1 MKETDYIIDNKKI
14 SYEILEDGYMIY
26 KGGTA
31 WIHQYEPY
39 IPNKELSYE
48 ENAIAQIEEIIASHE
63 ASKNQP
69 SMEQR
74 IAMLEAQLAALKEQQ
89 INE

>member
-1 MKETDYIIDNKKI
+1 MIETAYLIDGQKL

-48 ENAIAQIEEIIASHE
+48 ENAIKQIEEIVASY
-63 ASKNQP
+63 K
-69 SMEQR
+69 
-74 IAMLEAQLAALKEQQ
+74 Q
-89 INE
+89 I